1 MQSKPSLIFTIAL
14 YFLHKTAYF
23 LNNSND
29 ACKNADGNSKFHITK
44 LNFWKLNFWK
54 QPIIAVDEI
63 KVGVI
68 LANEYN
74 VKAKNFITPIF

>member
-1 MQSKPSLIFTIAL
+1 MTFIQWFVKQSKLFLIFTTTL

-44 LNFWKLNFWK
+44 LNSWKFSFWK
-54 QPIIAVDEI
+54 QPIIVEDEI
-63 KVGVI
+63 KVT
-68 LANEYN
+68 L
-74 VKAKNFITPIF
+74 T